1 VVPSPYAGV
10 PPYGPPAHT
19 QAAYDPNSA
28 AAHTATLTGNYEG
41 NISLQASVPAV
52 PQTIAPGGK
61 QKPTKTQLI
70 YNDSEISPVSCMERM
85 NVRDHLNGLLTC
97 LALLGGVSCKSG

>member
-19 QAAYDPNSA
+19 QA

-85 NVRDHLNGLLTC
+85 NVHDHLNGLLTC